1 MTEEQI
7 SEFVAATN
15 ATREEAVEFLAKYK
29 NDVASA
35 TFAYRSS
42 RPVPAKKNEYFAGG
56 SKSGVCVIAPGE
68 EEANATPMPAK
79 KPEPAPSFSGAAR
92 TLSSG
97 NPAPAQS
104 PAMPAGPFAAKKTDY
119 TVPGKPKTRI
129 RFELPGG
136 QMLALAVSLDATV
149 GDLKSYI
156 VENYPE
162 AEGKP
167 VTLNV
172 TVPPKT
178 LGDDSE
184 TVEAAGLK
192 MVTIKV
198 VC

>member
-1 MTEEQI
+1 MLT
-7 SEFVAATN
+7 SF
-15 ATREEAVEFLAKYK
+15 
-29 NDVASA
+29 
-35 TFAYRSS
+35 
-42 RPVPAKKNEYFAGG
+42 RPVG
-56 SKSGVCVIAPGE
+56 S
-68 EEANATPMPAK
+68 
-79 KPEPAPSFSGAAR
+79 PS
-92 TLSSG
+92 SSG
-97 NPAPAQS
+97 SLATTLTACNSCANIVIISAL
-104 PAMPAGPFAAKKTDY
+104 T
-119 TVPGKPKTRI
+119 GKPKTRI